1 MFVLHEWYKGFTS
14 HVRIYH
20 LLSASCVIATHDHKL
35 GQAANIKFDDG
46 EYHTCTPTQNWTPSP
61 LLEGI
66 LKLHGNVIE
75 HPIVD
80 QFPNWRFNNI
90 VCRTSKIPP

>member
-80 QFPNWRFNNI
+80 QQMF
-90 VCRTSKIPP
+90 VSKLDIQ